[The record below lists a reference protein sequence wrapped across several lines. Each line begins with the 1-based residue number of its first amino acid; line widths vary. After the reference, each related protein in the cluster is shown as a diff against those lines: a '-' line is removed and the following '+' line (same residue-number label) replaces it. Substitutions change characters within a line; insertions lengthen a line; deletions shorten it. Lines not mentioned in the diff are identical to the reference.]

1 MKRLL
6 SYLKPHKWVMT
17 LATVLVLFIIAVE
30 LYRPIIVGN
39 AIDQY
44 INGYYHPYAEAD
56 VSAPDAVNWNG
67 LVLSRD
73 QAVSAADSA
82 SFYQIFLWKDHYYM
96 AENLTRSECTAL
108 QNADTS
114 VLKNYV
120 RNGAQKLT
128 SNDLKILRQ
137 NDFKGILKAGILFLL
152 LLFSG
157 FFLNLADTWLL
168 QKMGQQIVYKL
179 REETFTHIHSL
190 SLSFFNTTPVG
201 KLVTRVSNDT
211 EAVNELFSTILVKLF
226 KNVVKIIGYAAV
238 MLSINVK
245 MAGISFLLLPLVAI
259 LTFVFRHLSRKAYQ
273 ITRNKITELNTFLSE
288 HISGMKLIQIFAR
301 EKEKYS
307 EFEGKSMELYRA
319 NFREIMTFAI
329 FRPSIYLVSVI
340 AMILVI
346 RTGSLSV
353 LNGSLSL
360 GTLFVF
366 ITYISSFFE
375 PIQELSEQL
384 GTLQSSIASAEKIFS
399 VLDVKPEIVSPADPT
414 PVNIL
419 GEIEFRHVWFAYE
432 EENYILKDVSFVIQ
446 PGEKAAFVGATGA
459 GKSTILNLIGRY
471 FDIQKG
477 QILIDGID
485 IHEIDLDVLRGAIG
499 QVQQDVFIFTGD
511 IKSNISLN
519 NEAISPDDVR
529 RAAEIVN
536 ADPFIQKLP
545 HGYDE
550 PVTERG
556 STLSAGQ
563 RQLLSFARTLAYDP
577 KILVL
582 DEATANIDTETETL
596 ITQALARLMDGRTT
610 IMVAHRLST
619 IQHADKII
627 VMHHGEIKESGTHQE
642 LLAKDG
648 LYKKLYELQLMD

>member
-1 MKRLL
+1 
-6 SYLKPHKWVMT
+6 MT

-30 LYRPIIVGN
+30 LYRPIIIGN

-44 INGYYHPYAEAD
+44 INGYYHPYVEAD
-56 VSAPDAVNWNG
+56 VSASDAVNWNG

-73 QAVSAADSA
+73 QAVSKADSA

-96 AENLTRSECTAL
+96 AENLTRAECTAL

-120 RNGAQKLT
+120 REGAQKLT
-128 SNDLKILRQ
+128 SNDLKVLRQ

-226 KNVVKIIGYAAV
+226 KNVVKIIGYAVV

-259 LTFVFRHLSRKAYQ
+259 LTCVFRHLSRKAYQ

-399 VLDVKPEIVSPADPT
+399 VLDVKPEIVSPTDPA

-432 EENYILKDVSFVIQ
+432 EENYILKDVSFVIH

>member
-1 MKRLL
+1 
-6 SYLKPHKWVMT
+6 MT

-44 INGYYHPYAEAD
+44 INGYYHPYVEAD
-56 VSAPDAVNWNG
+56 VSASDAINWNG

-73 QAVSAADSA
+73 QAVSKADSA

-120 RNGAQKLT
+120 REGAQKLT

-190 SLSFFNTTPVG
+190 SLSFFNITPVG

-226 KNVVKIIGYAAV
+226 KNVVKIIGYAVV

-399 VLDVKPEIVSPADPT
+399 VLDVKPEIVSPTDPA

-432 EENYILKDVSFVIQ
+432 EENYILKDVSFVIR

>member
-1 MKRLL
+1 
-6 SYLKPHKWVMT
+6 MT

-30 LYRPIIVGN
+30 LYRPIIIGN

-44 INGYYHPYAEAD
+44 INGYYHPYVEAD
-56 VSAPDAVNWNG
+56 VSASDAVNWNG

-73 QAVSAADSA
+73 QAVSKSDSA

-96 AENLTRSECTAL
+96 AENLTRAECTAL
-108 QNADTS
+108 QNSDTS

-120 RNGAQKLT
+120 REGAQKLT
-128 SNDLKILRQ
+128 SNDLKVLRQ

-190 SLSFFNTTPVG
+190 SLSFFNITPVG

-226 KNVVKIIGYAAV
+226 KNVVKIIGYAVV

-399 VLDVKPEIVSPADPT
+399 VLDVKPEIVSPADPA

-432 EENYILKDVSFVIQ
+432 EENYILKDVSFVIH

-642 LLAKDG
+642 LLVKDG

>member
-1 MKRLL
+1 
-6 SYLKPHKWVMT
+6 MT

-44 INGYYHPYAEAD
+44 INGYYHPYIEAD
-56 VSAPDAVNWNG
+56 VSASDAVNWNG

-73 QAVSAADSA
+73 QAVSKADSA

-96 AENLTRSECTAL
+96 AENLTRAECTAL

-120 RNGAQKLT
+120 REGAQKLT
-128 SNDLKILRQ
+128 SNDLKVLRQ

-190 SLSFFNTTPVG
+190 SLSFFNITPVG

-226 KNVVKIIGYAAV
+226 KNVVKIIGYAVV

-399 VLDVKPEIVSPADPT
+399 VLDVKPEIVSPADPA

-432 EENYILKDVSFVIQ
+432 EENYILKDVSFVIH

-642 LLAKDG
+642 LLVKDG

>member
-1 MKRLL
+1 
-6 SYLKPHKWVMT
+6 MT

-44 INGYYHPYAEAD
+44 INGYYHPYVEAD
-56 VSAPDAVNWNG
+56 VSASDAVNWNG

-73 QAVSAADSA
+73 QAVSKADSA

-96 AENLTRSECTAL
+96 AENLTRAECTAL

-120 RNGAQKLT
+120 REGAQKLT
-128 SNDLKILRQ
+128 SNDLKVLRQ

-226 KNVVKIIGYAAV
+226 KNVVKIIGYAVV

-399 VLDVKPEIVSPADPT
+399 VLDVKPEIVSPTDPA

-419 GEIEFRHVWFAYE
+419 GEIEFRHVWFACE
-432 EENYILKDVSFVIQ
+432 EENYILKDVSFVIH

>member
-1 MKRLL
+1 
-6 SYLKPHKWVMT
+6 MT

-44 INGYYHPYAEAD
+44 INGYYHPYVEAD
-56 VSAPDAVNWNG
+56 VSASDAINWNG

-73 QAVSAADSA
+73 QAVSKADSA

-96 AENLTRSECTAL
+96 AENLTRAECTAL

-120 RNGAQKLT
+120 REGAQKLT
-128 SNDLKILRQ
+128 SNDLKVLRQ

-226 KNVVKIIGYAAV
+226 KNVVKIIGYAVV

-432 EENYILKDVSFVIQ
+432 EENYILKDVSFVIH
-446 PGEKAAFVGATGA
+446 PGEKTAFVGATGA

-536 ADPFIQKLP
+536 ADPFIQKLS

-642 LLAKDG
+642 LLVKDG

>member
-1 MKRLL
+1 
-6 SYLKPHKWVMT
+6 MT

-44 INGYYHPYAEAD
+44 IKGYYHPYVEVD

-73 QAVSAADSA
+73 QAVSAADST

-114 VLKNYV
+114 VFKNYV

-128 SNDLKILRQ
+128 SNDLKVLRQ

-226 KNVVKIIGYAAV
+226 KNVVKILGYAVV

-329 FRPSIYLVSVI
+329 FRPSIYMVSVI

-432 EENYILKDVSFVIQ
+432 EENYILKDVSFVIH

>member
-30 LYRPIIVGN
+30 LYRPIIIGN

-44 INGYYHPYAEAD
+44 INGYYHPYVEAD
-56 VSAPDAVNWNG
+56 VSAPDAINWNG

-73 QAVSAADSA
+73 QAVSTADSA

-120 RNGAQKLT
+120 REGAQKLT
-128 SNDLKILRQ
+128 SNDLKVLRQ
-137 NDFKGILKAGILFLL
+137 NDFKGILKAAILFLL

-190 SLSFFNTTPVG
+190 SLSFFNITPVG

-226 KNVVKIIGYAAV
+226 KNVVKIIGYAVV

-329 FRPSIYLVSVI
+329 FRPSIYMVSVI

-545 HGYDE
+545 HGYNE

>member
-1 MKRLL
+1 
-6 SYLKPHKWVMT
+6 MT

-30 LYRPIIVGN
+30 LYRPIIIGN

-44 INGYYHPYAEAD
+44 INGYYHPYVEAD
-56 VSAPDAVNWNG
+56 VSASDAVNWNG

-73 QAVSAADSA
+73 QAVSKSDSA

-96 AENLTRSECTAL
+96 AENLTRAECTAL

-120 RNGAQKLT
+120 REGAQKLT
-128 SNDLKILRQ
+128 SNDLKVLRQ

-190 SLSFFNTTPVG
+190 SLSFFNITPVG

-226 KNVVKIIGYAAV
+226 KNVVKIIGYAVV

-259 LTFVFRHLSRKAYQ
+259 LTFIFRHLSRKAYQ

-399 VLDVKPEIVSPADPT
+399 VLDVKPEIVSPTDPA

-432 EENYILKDVSFVIQ
+432 EENYILKDVSFVIH

>member
-1 MKRLL
+1 ME
-6 SYLKPHKWVMT
+6 P
-17 LATVLVLFIIAVE
+17 
-30 LYRPIIVGN
+30 
-39 AIDQY
+39 
-44 INGYYHPYAEAD
+44 
-56 VSAPDAVNWNG
+56 
-67 LVLSRD
+67 
-73 QAVSAADSA
+73 
-82 SFYQIFLWKDHYYM
+82 
-96 AENLTRSECTAL
+96 C
-108 QNADTS
+108 
-114 VLKNYV
+114 
-120 RNGAQKLT
+120 
-128 SNDLKILRQ
+128 
-137 NDFKGILKAGILFLL
+137 
-152 LLFSG
+152 
-157 FFLNLADTWLL
+157 
-168 QKMGQQIVYKL
+168 
-179 REETFTHIHSL
+179 SL
-190 SLSFFNTTPVG
+190 P
-201 KLVTRVSNDT
+201 
-211 EAVNELFSTILVKLF
+211 
-226 KNVVKIIGYAAV
+226 
-238 MLSINVK
+238 
-245 MAGISFLLLPLVAI
+245 LLPQ
-259 LTFVFRHLSRKAYQ
+259 K
-273 ITRNKITELNTFLSE
+273 
-288 HISGMKLIQIFAR
+288 
-301 EKEKYS
+301 
-307 EFEGKSMELYRA
+307 
-319 NFREIMTFAI
+319 
-329 FRPSIYLVSVI
+329 
-340 AMILVI
+340 
-346 RTGSLSV
+346 
-353 LNGSLSL
+353 
-360 GTLFVF
+360 
-366 ITYISSFFE
+366 
-375 PIQELSEQL
+375 
-384 GTLQSSIASAEKIFS
+384 KIFS
-399 VLDVKPEIVSPADPT
+399 VLDVKPEIVSPTDPA

-432 EENYILKDVSFVIQ
+432 EENYILKDVSFVIH
-446 PGEKAAFVGATGA
+446 PGEKVAFVGATGA

-529 RAAEIVN
+529 RVAEIVN

-556 STLSAGQ
+556 STLSAGR

>member
-30 LYRPIIVGN
+30 LYRPIIIGN

-44 INGYYHPYAEAD
+44 INGYYHPYVEAD
-56 VSAPDAVNWNG
+56 VSAPDAINWNG

-73 QAVSAADSA
+73 QAVSKADSA

-120 RNGAQKLT
+120 REGAQKLT

-190 SLSFFNTTPVG
+190 SLSFFNITPVG

-226 KNVVKIIGYAAV
+226 KNVVKIIGYAVV

-399 VLDVKPEIVSPADPT
+399 VLDVKPEIVSPTDPA

-432 EENYILKDVSFVIQ
+432 EENYILKDVSFVIH

>member
-1 MKRLL
+1 
-6 SYLKPHKWVMT
+6 MT

-30 LYRPIIVGN
+30 LYRPIIIGN

-44 INGYYHPYAEAD
+44 INGYYHPYVEAD
-56 VSAPDAVNWNG
+56 VSAPDAINWNG

-73 QAVSAADSA
+73 QAVSTADSA

-114 VLKNYV
+114 VLKSYV
-120 RNGAQKLT
+120 REGAQKLT
-128 SNDLKILRQ
+128 SNDLKVLRQ

-190 SLSFFNTTPVG
+190 SLSFFNITPVG

-226 KNVVKIIGYAAV
+226 KNVVKIIGYAVV

-432 EENYILKDVSFVIQ
+432 EENYILKDVSFVIH

-485 IHEIDLDVLRGAIG
+485 IHEIDLNVLRGAIG

-642 LLAKDG
+642 LLVKDG

>member
-1 MKRLL
+1 
-6 SYLKPHKWVMT
+6 MT

-30 LYRPIIVGN
+30 LYRPIIIGN

-44 INGYYHPYAEAD
+44 INGYYHPYVEAD
-56 VSAPDAVNWNG
+56 VSASDAVNWNG

-73 QAVSAADSA
+73 QAVSKADSA

-96 AENLTRSECTAL
+96 AENLTRAECTAL

-120 RNGAQKLT
+120 REGAQKLT
-128 SNDLKILRQ
+128 SNDLKVLRQ

-226 KNVVKIIGYAAV
+226 KNVVKIIGYAVV

-245 MAGISFLLLPLVAI
+245 MASISFLLLPLVAI

-399 VLDVKPEIVSPADPT
+399 VLDVKPEIVSPVDPA

-432 EENYILKDVSFVIQ
+432 EENYILKDVSFVIH

>member
-1 MKRLL
+1 
-6 SYLKPHKWVMT
+6 MT

-30 LYRPIIVGN
+30 LYRPIIIGN

-44 INGYYHPYAEAD
+44 INGYYHPYVEAD
-56 VSAPDAVNWNG
+56 VSASDAVNWNG

-73 QAVSAADSA
+73 QAVSKADSA

-96 AENLTRSECTAL
+96 AENLTRAECTAL

-120 RNGAQKLT
+120 REGAQKLT
-128 SNDLKILRQ
+128 SNDLKVLRQ

-226 KNVVKIIGYAAV
+226 KNVVKIIGYAVV

-346 RTGSLSV
+346 HTGSLSV

-399 VLDVKPEIVSPADPT
+399 VLDVKPEIVSPADPA

-432 EENYILKDVSFVIQ
+432 EENYILKDVSFVIH

>member
-1 MKRLL
+1 MI
-6 SYLKPHKWVMT
+6 

-30 LYRPIIVGN
+30 LYRPIIIGN

-44 INGYYHPYAEAD
+44 INGYYHPYVEAD
-56 VSAPDAVNWNG
+56 VSASDAVNWNG

-73 QAVSAADSA
+73 QAVSKADSA

-96 AENLTRSECTAL
+96 AENLTRAECTAL

-120 RNGAQKLT
+120 REGAQKLT
-128 SNDLKILRQ
+128 SNDLKVLRQ

-226 KNVVKIIGYAAV
+226 KNVVKIIGYAVV

-399 VLDVKPEIVSPADPT
+399 VLDVKPEIVSPADPA

-432 EENYILKDVSFVIQ
+432 EENYILKDVSFVIH

>member
-1 MKRLL
+1 
-6 SYLKPHKWVMT
+6 MT

-30 LYRPIIVGN
+30 LYRPIIIGN

-44 INGYYHPYAEAD
+44 INGYYHPYVEAD
-56 VSAPDAVNWNG
+56 VSASDAVNWNG

-73 QAVSAADSA
+73 QAVSKADSA

-96 AENLTRSECTAL
+96 AENLTRAECTAL

-120 RNGAQKLT
+120 REGAQKLT
-128 SNDLKILRQ
+128 SNDLKVLRQ

-190 SLSFFNTTPVG
+190 SLSFFNITPVG
-201 KLVTRVSNDT
+201 KLVTRVSYDT

-226 KNVVKIIGYAAV
+226 KNVVKIIGYAVV

-307 EFEGKSMELYRA
+307 EFEGKSIELYRA

-399 VLDVKPEIVSPADPT
+399 VLDVKPEILSPADPA

-432 EENYILKDVSFVIQ
+432 EENYILKDVSFVIH

>member
-30 LYRPIIVGN
+30 LYRPIIIGN

-44 INGYYHPYAEAD
+44 INGYYHPYVEAD
-56 VSAPDAVNWNG
+56 VSASDAVNWNG

-73 QAVSAADSA
+73 QAVSKADSA

-96 AENLTRSECTAL
+96 AENLTRAECTAL

-120 RNGAQKLT
+120 REGAQKLT
-128 SNDLKILRQ
+128 SNDLKVLRQ

-226 KNVVKIIGYAAV
+226 KNVVKIIGYAVV

-259 LTFVFRHLSRKAYQ
+259 LTFIFRHLSRKAYQ

-307 EFEGKSMELYRA
+307 EFEGKSIELYRA

-399 VLDVKPEIVSPADPT
+399 VLDVKPEIVSPADPA

-432 EENYILKDVSFVIQ
+432 EENYILKDVSFVIH

>member
-1 MKRLL
+1 
-6 SYLKPHKWVMT
+6 MT

-44 INGYYHPYAEAD
+44 INGYYHPYVEAD
-56 VSAPDAVNWNG
+56 VSASDAINWNG

-73 QAVSAADSA
+73 QAVSKSDSA

-96 AENLTRSECTAL
+96 AENLTRAECTAL

-120 RNGAQKLT
+120 REGAQKLT
-128 SNDLKILRQ
+128 SNDLKVLRQ

-226 KNVVKIIGYAAV
+226 KNVVKIIGYAVV

-259 LTFVFRHLSRKAYQ
+259 LTFIFRHLSRKAYQ

-346 RTGSLSV
+346 RTGSVSV

-399 VLDVKPEIVSPADPT
+399 VLDVKPEIVSPADPA

-432 EENYILKDVSFVIQ
+432 EENYILKDVSFVIH

>member
-30 LYRPIIVGN
+30 LYRPIIIGN

-44 INGYYHPYAEAD
+44 INGYYHPYVEAD
-56 VSAPDAVNWNG
+56 VSAPDAINWNG

-73 QAVSAADSA
+73 QAISKADSA

-96 AENLTRSECTAL
+96 AENLTRAECTAL

-120 RNGAQKLT
+120 REGAQKLT
-128 SNDLKILRQ
+128 SNDLKVLRQ

-226 KNVVKIIGYAAV
+226 KNVVKIIGYAVV

-329 FRPSIYLVSVI
+329 FRPSIYMVSVI

-529 RAAEIVN
+529 RAAKIVN

>member
-1 MKRLL
+1 
-6 SYLKPHKWVMT
+6 MT

-30 LYRPIIVGN
+30 LYRPIIIGN

-44 INGYYHPYAEAD
+44 INGYYHPYVEAD
-56 VSAPDAVNWNG
+56 VSASDAINWNG

-73 QAVSAADSA
+73 QAVSKADSA

-120 RNGAQKLT
+120 REGAQKLT
-128 SNDLKILRQ
+128 SNDLKVLRQ

-226 KNVVKIIGYAAV
+226 KNVVKIIGYAVV

-432 EENYILKDVSFVIQ
+432 EENYILKDVSFVIH

-642 LLAKDG
+642 LLVKDG

>member
-44 INGYYHPYAEAD
+44 INGYYHPYVEAD
-56 VSAPDAVNWNG
+56 VSASDAVNWNG

-73 QAVSAADSA
+73 QAVSKADSA

-96 AENLTRSECTAL
+96 AENLTRAECTAL

-120 RNGAQKLT
+120 REGAQKLT
-128 SNDLKILRQ
+128 SNDLKVLRQ

-226 KNVVKIIGYAAV
+226 KNVVKIIGYAVV

-346 RTGSLSV
+346 RTGNLSV

-399 VLDVKPEIVSPADPT
+399 VLDVKPEIVSPTDPA

-432 EENYILKDVSFVIQ
+432 EENYILKDVSFVIH

>member
-44 INGYYHPYAEAD
+44 INGYYHPYVEAD

-67 LVLSRD
+67 LVLSRN

-120 RNGAQKLT
+120 REGAQKLT
-128 SNDLKILRQ
+128 SNDLKFLRQ

-329 FRPSIYLVSVI
+329 FRPSIYMVSVI

-432 EENYILKDVSFVIQ
+432 EENYILKDVSFVIH

>member
-1 MKRLL
+1 
-6 SYLKPHKWVMT
+6 MT

-30 LYRPIIVGN
+30 LYRPIIIGN

-44 INGYYHPYAEAD
+44 INGYYHPYVEAD
-56 VSAPDAVNWNG
+56 VSASDAVNWNG

-73 QAVSAADSA
+73 QAVSKADSA

-96 AENLTRSECTAL
+96 AENLTRAECTAL

-120 RNGAQKLT
+120 REGAQKLT
-128 SNDLKILRQ
+128 SNDLKVLRQ

-226 KNVVKIIGYAAV
+226 KNVVKIIGYAVV

-399 VLDVKPEIVSPADPT
+399 VLDVKPEIVSPADPA

-432 EENYILKDVSFVIQ
+432 EENYILKDVSFVIH

-471 FDIQKG
+471 FDIQKR

>member
-30 LYRPIIVGN
+30 LYRPIIIGN

-44 INGYYHPYAEAD
+44 INGYYHPYVEAD
-56 VSAPDAVNWNG
+56 VSASDAVNWNG

-73 QAVSAADSA
+73 QAVSKSDSA

-96 AENLTRSECTAL
+96 AENLTRAECTAL

-120 RNGAQKLT
+120 REGAQKLT

-190 SLSFFNTTPVG
+190 SLSFFNITPVG

-211 EAVNELFSTILVKLF
+211 EAVNELFSTILVKLL
-226 KNVVKIIGYAAV
+226 KNVVKIIGYAVV

-399 VLDVKPEIVSPADPT
+399 VLDVKPEIVSPADPA

-432 EENYILKDVSFVIQ
+432 EENYILKDVSFVIH

-642 LLAKDG
+642 LLVKDG

>member
-30 LYRPIIVGN
+30 LYRPIIIGN

-44 INGYYHPYAEAD
+44 INGYYHPYVEAD
-56 VSAPDAVNWNG
+56 VSASDAVNWNG

-73 QAVSAADSA
+73 QAVSKADSA

-96 AENLTRSECTAL
+96 AENLTRAECTAL

-120 RNGAQKLT
+120 REGAQKLT
-128 SNDLKILRQ
+128 SNDLKVLRQ

-226 KNVVKIIGYAAV
+226 KNVVKIIGYAVV

-399 VLDVKPEIVSPADPT
+399 VLDVKPEIVSPADPA

-432 EENYILKDVSFVIQ
+432 EENYILKDVSFVIP

-485 IHEIDLDVLRGAIG
+485 IHKIDLDVLRGAIG

>member
-1 MKRLL
+1 
-6 SYLKPHKWVMT
+6 MT

-30 LYRPIIVGN
+30 LYRPIIIGN

-44 INGYYHPYAEAD
+44 INGYYHPYVEAD
-56 VSAPDAVNWNG
+56 VSASDAVNWNG

-73 QAVSAADSA
+73 QAVSKADSA

-96 AENLTRSECTAL
+96 AENLTRAECTTL

-120 RNGAQKLT
+120 REGAQKLT
-128 SNDLKILRQ
+128 SNDLKVLRQ

-226 KNVVKIIGYAAV
+226 KNVVKIIGYAVV

-399 VLDVKPEIVSPADPT
+399 VLDVKPEIVSPADPA

-419 GEIEFRHVWFAYE
+419 GEIEFRHVWFACE
-432 EENYILKDVSFVIQ
+432 EENYILKDVSFVIH

>member
-1 MKRLL
+1 
-6 SYLKPHKWVMT
+6 MT

-30 LYRPIIVGN
+30 LYRPIIIGN

-44 INGYYHPYAEAD
+44 INGYYHPYVEAD
-56 VSAPDAVNWNG
+56 VSTSDAVNWNG

-73 QAVSAADSA
+73 QAVSKADSA

-96 AENLTRSECTAL
+96 AENLTRAECTAL

-120 RNGAQKLT
+120 REGAQKLT
-128 SNDLKILRQ
+128 SNDLKVLRQ

-226 KNVVKIIGYAAV
+226 KNVVKIIGYAVV

-259 LTFVFRHLSRKAYQ
+259 LTFVFQHLSRKAYQ

-399 VLDVKPEIVSPADPT
+399 VLDVKPEIVSPADPA

-432 EENYILKDVSFVIQ
+432 EENYILKDVSFVIH

>member
-1 MKRLL
+1 
-6 SYLKPHKWVMT
+6 MT

-30 LYRPIIVGN
+30 LYRPIIIGN

-44 INGYYHPYAEAD
+44 INGYYHPYVEAD
-56 VSAPDAVNWNG
+56 VSASDAVNWNG

-73 QAVSAADSA
+73 QAVSKADSA

-96 AENLTRSECTAL
+96 AENLTRAECTAL

-120 RNGAQKLT
+120 REGAQKLT
-128 SNDLKILRQ
+128 SNDLKVLRQ

-168 QKMGQQIVYKL
+168 QKMGQQIVYEL

-226 KNVVKIIGYAAV
+226 KNVVKIIGYAVV

-399 VLDVKPEIVSPADPT
+399 VLDVKPEIVSPVDPA

-432 EENYILKDVSFVIQ
+432 EENYILKDVSFVIH

>member
-1 MKRLL
+1 
-6 SYLKPHKWVMT
+6 MT

-30 LYRPIIVGN
+30 LYRPIIIGN

-44 INGYYHPYAEAD
+44 INGYYHPYVEAD
-56 VSAPDAVNWNG
+56 VSASDAVNWNG

-73 QAVSAADSA
+73 QAVSKADSA

-96 AENLTRSECTAL
+96 AENLTRAECTTL

-120 RNGAQKLT
+120 REGAQKLT
-128 SNDLKILRQ
+128 SNDLKVLRQ

-179 REETFTHIHSL
+179 REETFTHTHSL

-226 KNVVKIIGYAAV
+226 KNVVKIIGYAVV

-399 VLDVKPEIVSPADPT
+399 VLDVKPEIVSPADPA

-432 EENYILKDVSFVIQ
+432 EENYILKDVSFVIH

>member
-30 LYRPIIVGN
+30 LYRPIIIGN

-44 INGYYHPYAEAD
+44 INGYYHPYVEAD
-56 VSAPDAVNWNG
+56 VSASDAVNWNG

-73 QAVSAADSA
+73 QAVSKSDSA

-96 AENLTRSECTAL
+96 AENLTRAECTAL

-120 RNGAQKLT
+120 REGAQKLT
-128 SNDLKILRQ
+128 SNDLKVLRQ

-226 KNVVKIIGYAAV
+226 KNVVKIIGYAVV

-399 VLDVKPEIVSPADPT
+399 VLDVKPEIVSPADPA

-432 EENYILKDVSFVIQ
+432 EENYILKDVSFVIH

-477 QILIDGID
+477 QILINGID

-642 LLAKDG
+642 LLVKDG